1 MSGIEALLAQQIIG
15 LNEAIDDRTA
25 SLLVAG
31 TGISLSYNDGAGTLT
46 IANTGLGGST
56 GSTDN
61 RILRSDGTGGATVQ
75 NSAVTIDDSGNISGL
90 GLITSTRAG
99 AMGSTNPQNQIVVYG
114 GFAGY
119 GVGFDANGELSTVV
133 NSVLKSTLGTNLRLS
148 SNGSIQFNSATN
160 LSGSNDVQILRNA
173 TGPSAEIRAAGG
185 LSVRNADGSNWQ
197 TVNAYDGI
205 FSNDVYVGVNRYIGG
220 IGVQGFQFKANS
232 TIATQLGATGRF
244 CLGNDTST
252 GVALRGNGAGGLEVK
267 LGDNSAD
274 AALACGAI
282 TASGSSTINAIP
294 ASGAFT
300 LVPSATHN
308 DFYGINLCSSA
319 AGTVRA
325 SFWIQPFSGE
335 IRIGGTNGGG
345 YYPTIFSNGSQC
357 LGFTTAGHATFA
369 GMVFVGVYTVATLPS
384 VSGNPGRL
392 AQVTDSS
399 VTTNGS
405 TVAGGGS
412 SRVPVFS
419 DGTNWIVK

>member
-1 MSGIEALLAQQIIG
+1 MGLEALLAQQIIG
-15 LNEAIDDRTA
+15 LSEAIDDEVA

-61 RILRSDGTGGATVQ
+61 RILRADGTGGATVQ

-185 LSVRNADGSNWQ
+185 LRVRNADGSNWQ
-197 TVNAYDGI
+197 TVNALDGI

-220 IGVQGFQFKANS
+220 NGVVGWQFLTS
-232 TIATQLGATGRF
+232 RIV
-244 CLGNDTST
+244 ST
-252 GVALRGNGAGGLEVK
+252 GMVSV
-267 LGDNSAD
+267 
-274 AALACGAI
+274 
-282 TASGSSTINAIP
+282 
-294 ASGAFT
+294 
-300 LVPSATHN
+300 
-308 DFYGINLCSSA
+308 
-319 AGTVRA
+319 GT
-325 SFWIQPFSGE
+325 
-335 IRIGGTNGGG
+335 
-345 YYPTIFSNGSQC
+345 
-357 LGFTTAGHATFA
+357 
-369 GMVFVGVYTVATLPS
+369 YTVATLPS
-384 VSGNPGRL
+384 AAANAGAL

-412 SRVPVFS
+412 NRVIVFCN
-419 DGTNWIVK
+419 GTTWDVVVA